1 MNQKAV
7 KLEKIA
13 LKLVEDL
20 KEMAIWDEVDVSVHQ
35 WKNAMDLIDL
45 MEEEPK

>member
-1 MNQKAV
+1 MDQKLV
-7 KLEKIA
+7 KLQKIA

-20 KEMAIWDEVDVSVHQ
+20 KSMEAWGEYPVSVSN
-35 WKNAMDLIDL
+35 WKNACDLIDL